1 MDEEKSFKERELEE
15 IKKLNKNKK
24 IKEEDEDEENNDKDE
39 DEGEVI
45 VKEKTSKKKIIIILI
60 NIIFIIAIIVSGF
73 FIIKWFNDNKKT
85 EEILNQISESITIN
99 KEEDSINLDV
109 DFENLKKIN
118 NDIVGYIR
126 VKNTSIDYPVV
137 KCGDNEYYLTHSLDN
152 STNSAG
158 WVFADYKNKFDTTD
172 KNIVLYGHNRKDGT
186 MFRTL
191 RNTLEEQWYTN
202 PDNQEVIFVTENEK
216 NKYEVFSIYK
226 IENED
231 YYITTEFS
239 NSEYKKFLKTIKS
252 RSIHDFGVELNEDD
266 QILTLST
273 CDNNNKYRIALHAK
287 KIVE

>member
-1 MDEEKSFKERELEE
+1 MRYIVL
-15 IKKLNKNKK
+15 KL
-24 IKEEDEDEENNDKDE
+24 
-39 DEGEVI
+39 
-45 VKEKTSKKKIIIILI
+45 T
-60 NIIFIIAIIVSGF
+60 
-73 FIIKWFNDNKKT
+73 T
-85 EEILNQISESITIN
+85 
-99 KEEDSINLDV
+99 
-109 DFENLKKIN
+109 
-118 NDIVGYIR
+118 
-126 VKNTSIDYPVV
+126 
-137 KCGDNEYYLTHSLDN
+137 NEYYLTHSLDN

-191 RNTLEEQWYTN
+191 RNTLEEEWYTN